1 VLKEF
6 RDFIARGNVLDL
18 AVAVVIGA
26 AFGKIVASFVN
37 DLVMPIIAAIFGAR
51 DFADM
56 FVVLKGTGPFAT
68 LEAAKEAGAVTLNY
82 GNLLQT
88 IVDFLLV
95 AFAVFLIV
103 KAYNKMKPAP
113 AAPVVTKPCPFC
125 KTDIPL
131 EATRCPAC
139 TSQL

>member
-1 VLKEF
+1 MLKEF

-26 AFGKIVASFVN
+26 AFGKIVTSFVN
-37 DLVMPIIAAIFGAR
+37 DLIMPIIAAIFGAR
-51 DFADM
+51 DFSDL
-56 FVVLKGTGPFAT
+56 FLVLKGTGPFAT

-95 AFAVFLIV
+95 AFAIFLVV

-113 AAPVVTKPCPFC
+113 AAPVTTKTCPFC
-125 KTDIPL
+125 KTAIPL

>member
-1 VLKEF
+1 MLKEF

-26 AFGKIVASFVN
+26 AFGKIVTSFVN
-37 DLVMPIIAAIFGAR
+37 DLIMPIIAAIFGAR
-51 DFADM
+51 DFSDL
-56 FVVLKGTGPFAT
+56 FLVLKGTGPFAT

-95 AFAVFLIV
+95 AFAIFLVV
-103 KAYNKMKPAP
+103 KAYNKMRPAP

-125 KTDIPL
+125 KTAIPL